1 MSAAIDR
8 RLTLLETRASAE
20 ADGPRLILIGRVD
33 KPDSDIVG
41 IRASGPRLSQ
51 DVVRLAGESIEALQ
65 ARATA
70 LVQGAGPLAV
80 LVHY

>member
-8 RLTLLETRASAE
+8 RLKVLETRASAA
-20 ADGPRLILIGRVD
+20 ADGPRLILICCVG
-33 KPDSDIVG
+33 KPESDIAG

-51 DVVRLAGESIEALQ
+51 DVVRLPGETIEALKL
-65 ARATA
+65 RATA

-80 LVHY
+80 LCHY